1 MTKVETHINGQFWM
15 FISSLAQLIRERER
29 ERVRDHLYSPLTH
42 KYPWKLGRLL
52 RMKFYK

>member
-29 ERVRDHLYSPLTH
+29 ERERESERSSIFSIDS
-42 KYPWKLGRLL
+42 
-52 RMKFYK
+52 

>member
-42 KYPWKLGRLL
+42 KYP
-52 RMKFYK
+52 